1 VLAFQHGRI
10 ALLKCID
17 RSYAAL
23 WKCRDDE
30 EKAEKEQEA
39 RMKEERKRQREQ
51 KRLEEKLRQEQ
62 LAKER
67 ETAKALL
74 LMQRQA
80 EAEKRKRDRK
90 KNLPRNKELWNEVAL
105 LMADLHRLEKE
116 EKAWKEASDI
126 LDKLEAESK
135 ERIQKMQSSVV
146 QDVRINAEGAVLLP
160 DQSLNI
166 DPILDHCAVSASRI
180 KCMTESIEVLAGEAE
195 SVRKTLYDSYNNH
208 HKFKGY
214 LGAKDPKALIRA
226 LALE

>member
-1 VLAFQHGRI
+1 
-10 ALLKCID
+10 
-17 RSYAAL
+17 
-23 WKCRDDE
+23 
-30 EKAEKEQEA
+30 
-39 RMKEERKRQREQ
+39 
-51 KRLEEKLRQEQ
+51 LRQEQ

-74 LMQRQA
+74 LMQRHA
-80 EAEKRKRDRK
+80 EEEKRKRDRK

-146 QDVRINAEGAVLLP
+146 QDDRITAEEDDA
-160 DQSLNI
+160 SLNI
-166 DPILDHCAVSASRI
+166 DPILDHCAVSAGRI
-180 KCMTESIEVLAGEAE
+180 KCMADSIDVLAGEAE

-214 LGAKDPKALIRA
+214 LGAKDPKALIQA
-226 LALE
+226 LSLK